1 MIDEIKKE
9 LISIKRYD
17 WDNDTIYQY
26 ANEHG
31 YLDSFYEASD
41 SVCEKIIA
49 VNEDLEAQKQYH
61 QERKDNRARWEG
73 GSFGG
78 TVIDNY
84 AHQAELEMMNIAEG
98 IGRSIWNAGANSVS
112 KMVENSE
119 LKQIFSDPNT
129 RATIKNGVFKA
140 AFALHHVL
148 INLISDAKQEMVWS
162 VPSESD
168 ITAAQKLLNNM
179 KSGMDMI
186 KGLEKLFKK

>member
-1 MIDEIKKE
+1 
-9 LISIKRYD
+9 
-17 WDNDTIYQY
+17 
-26 ANEHG
+26 
-31 YLDSFYEASD
+31 
-41 SVCEKIIA
+41 
-49 VNEDLEAQKQYH
+49 
-61 QERKDNRARWEG
+61 
-73 GSFGG
+73 
-78 TVIDNY
+78 
-84 AHQAELEMMNIAEG
+84 
-98 IGRSIWNAGANSVS
+98 
-112 KMVENSE
+112 MVENSE

-162 VPSESD
+162 VPSASD